1 MPLVCHENREKSNM
15 FVFTR
20 KVGFVSQHYTYM
32 MIVVEWVC
40 VNTCTC
46 VHNYGFS
53 FISNCH

>member
-20 KVGFVSQHYTYM
+20 KVGFVGQHCIYM
-32 MIVVEWVC
+32 MIVVEWVR

-53 FISNCH
+53 FISICH

>member
-15 FVFTR
+15 CVFTR
-20 KVGFVSQHYTYM
+20 KVGFVCQHYTYM

-46 VHNYGFS
+46 VHNYGLAVS
-53 FISNCH
+53 H